1 MRQIANIKILLL
13 ALVLPAAGFCMQ
25 EHGGP
30 SLQKPGKNDLAPFLS
45 DRYVVLRKN
54 PQGKLDSIPV
64 YISRA
69 ADEGPQ
75 REWGKQKGKRFHYV
89 NLTIAPNQA
98 ADLQIYKIGSKAG
111 KAAVR
116 PTRLGYRAQ
125 VAANAGQNAKATLRM
140 TKASKVSV
148 EFNDDPRNIDP
159 LLIFAN
165 NPEKQNLVPD
175 LKDASVLVVRDSASL
190 KNIPPDKKTICFR
203 AGLTTIGRWTVPR
216 HVTQIYIPENAIVRG
231 YIECNRN
238 GNAPAITV
246 NGRGILTNLGWPY
259 HYPSTNDIN
268 PYEHNSNWYKAL
280 FVYGGSGHLIEG
292 ITITDATAFVL
303 LLNASNSRISNVKI
317 NGFRFNNDAVTVMG
331 RNIAITDCFLRVND
345 DAIVPNVK
353 DSLNVSE
360 CVFWQLQA
368 GSIFQFGW
376 TPHSLKNVKISNCDV
391 LHAEWEYTNENSGFI
406 NAMGMMKNNDD
417 AVVEDVSVRN
427 IYFDT
432 PVTRFLDVQNTRKS
446 KRNEAHIGRGKPW
459 IYKNCTFDNI
469 HFNEP
474 FDRQKTLVYF
484 SGFSDQFPSESLSFT
499 NFHFQGRKLND
510 SQLQHIINA
519 KNLKNLK
526 IR

>member
-1 MRQIANIKILLL
+1 M
-13 ALVLPAAGFCMQ
+13 LVLPAAGFCMP
-25 EHGGP
+25 ERGVL
-30 SLQKPGKNDLAPFLS
+30 SLQKTGKTELDPFLS
-45 DRYVVLRKN
+45 DKYVVLRKN
-54 PQGKLDSIPV
+54 PAGKTDSIPV

-69 ADEGPQ
+69 AQEGPQ

-89 NLTIAPNQA
+89 NLTIGANQS

-111 KAAVR
+111 KAMVR

-125 VAANAGQNAKATLRM
+125 VTTGSGKSAMTRLRIGKAA
-140 TKASKVSV
+140 KVSV
-148 EFNDDPRNIDP
+148 EFDDDPDNIDP

-165 NPEKQNLVPD
+165 NAEKPDLVPD
-175 LKDASVLVVRDSASL
+175 LNAASVLIVKDSTSL
-190 KNIPPDKKTICFR
+190 KNIPQGKKTVCFQP
-203 AGLTTIGRWTVPR
+203 GVTTIGRWTVPKYI
-216 HVTQIYIPENAIVRG
+216 TQIYIPENAIVRG

-238 GNAPAITV
+238 GDAPAITV

-259 HYPSTNDIN
+259 HYPSTSDIN

-292 ITITDATAFVL
+292 ITITDATAFVV
-303 LLNASNSRISNVKI
+303 LLNANNSRISNVKI
-317 NGFRFNNDAVTVMG
+317 NGFRFNNDAITVMG
-331 RNIAITDCFLRVND
+331 KNISVTDCFLRVND

-353 DSLNVSE
+353 DSLTVSG

-406 NAMGMMKNNDD
+406 NAMGMMKNKDD
-417 AVVEDVSVRN
+417 AVIENVSVRN

-446 KRNEAHIGRGKPW
+446 KRNESNLGKGKPW
-459 IYKNCTFDNI
+459 VYRNCTFDNI

-474 FDRQKTLVYF
+474 FDGGKKLVYF

-499 NFHFQGRKLND
+499 NFHFQDRKIND
-510 SQLQHIINA
+510 NQLQNIIDA

-526 IR
+526 TR